1 MAAKRD
7 SKRFDFSNV
16 FPDTL
21 NFKKLF
27 HRVASIEVSEYNCI
41 GIVNVILDEYF
52 QCDSRIM
59 KVELLNEMASHGIFL
74 LLLLLYVNEACGNC
88 SPFYSERYK

>member
-1 MAAKRD
+1 MTQKNLI
-7 SKRFDFSNV
+7 FSNV

-21 NFKKLF
+21 NFEKLF
-27 HRVASIEVSEYNCI
+27 RRVSSIELSEFKCI
-41 GIVNVILDEYF
+41 GIVNVIIDEYF
-52 QCDSRIM
+52 QRDYRVM
-59 KVELLNEMASHGIFL
+59 KVELLNEVASHGMFL